1 MGKLMRHEGVVASVD
16 DEKVRVRI
24 VQTSACASCKVAH
37 HCNVSEKTKKIIE
50 VPLSHDMK
58 VEEGQTV
65 VVTADMKVVRWS
77 LAWAFGLPVV
87 LMIVALILTSLLGGD
102 ELMAA
107 MMAVGALAVY
117 YIFLWCMRPLLNRQ
131 LVFAI
136 EKRKI
141 N

>member
-37 HCNVSEKTKKIIE
+37 HCNASEKKEKIIE

>member
-37 HCNVSEKTKKIIE
+37 HCNASEKTEKIIE
-50 VPLSHDMK
+50 VPLSH
-58 VEEGQTV
+58 
-65 VVTADMKVVRWS
+65 DMKVVRWS

>member
-37 HCNVSEKTKKIIE
+37 HCNASENTEKIIE

>member
-37 HCNVSEKTKKIIE
+37 HCNASEKTEKIIE

-102 ELMAA
+102 ALMAA

>member
-24 VQTSACASCKVAH
+24 VQTSACASCKVAD
-37 HCNVSEKTKKIIE
+37 HCNASEKTEKIIE

>member
-1 MGKLMRHEGVVASVD
+1 
-16 DEKVRVRI
+16 
-24 VQTSACASCKVAH
+24 
-37 HCNVSEKTKKIIE
+37 
-50 VPLSHDMK
+50 MK